1 MKISA
6 SIFSDSEKNILTTID
21 NLNSYHVDVIHVDC
35 KDRLS
40 IFDDIK
46 TIREN
51 STLPIDLHIITDN
64 PEAYYNGII
73 EYNVEYV
80 TFQYE
85 DLKDKEL
92 SIPKEF
98 KGKLGIGIT
107 TFTDISIFED
117 YKESFDFILM
127 MATIP
132 GESGGK
138 FDKSNFSKIRE
149 FSQQYPEKKIHVDG
163 GVNAEVSFILRNMGV
178 YLSVSG
184 SYLFNSVSIGS
195 ALLNLKLNE
204 IESHFLVKD
213 FMQKTDSSPVIN
225 VKDLNLEN
233 LLLTFKKGALGFAII
248 NDEDNKFAGIIGNA
262 DLRNGLLKHVN
273 DLNNLDMKE
282 LINPNPLVINENK
295 NVHEMLHFIKK
306 QTKPVIYLPVVNN
319 ENKTVGIVSFLNLI
333 KGEL

>member
-6 SIFSDSEKNILTTID
+6 SIFSDSEKDILKTIN
-21 NLNSYHVDVIHVDC
+21 NLNSYNVDVIHVDC

-46 TIREN
+46 IMRDN
-51 STLPIDLHIITDN
+51 SSLPIDLHIITDQ

-73 EYNVEYV
+73 EYNIEYV

-85 DLKDKEL
+85 DLEEKEL
-92 SIPKEF
+92 SIPDEF
-98 KGKLGIGIT
+98 KGKIGLGIT
-107 TFTDISIFED
+107 TFTNISVFEN
-117 YKESFDFILM
+117 YKNSFDFILM

-132 GESGGK
+132 GESGGQ
-138 FDKSNFSKIRE
+138 FDKSNFKKIRD
-149 FSQQYPEKKIHVDG
+149 FRKQYPDKKIHVDG

-184 SYLFNSVSIGS
+184 SYLFNSTSIGS

-213 FMQKTDSSPVIN
+213 FLQQSEHSPIIN
-225 VKDLNLEN
+225 SQDLTLEN
-233 LLLTFKKGALGFAII
+233 LLLTFKKGALGFAVVLGE
-248 NDEDNKFAGIIGNA
+248 NDNFTGIIGNA

-273 DLNNLDMKE
+273 DLNNLKMNE
-282 LINPNPLVINENK
+282 LINKNPLVINENM
-295 NVHEMLHFIKK
+295 NVYEMLQFIKN
-306 QTKPVIYLPVVNN
+306 QTKPIMYLPVINDD
-319 ENKTVGIVSFLNLI
+319 NKFLGTVSFLNLI

>member
-6 SIFSDSEKNILTTID
+6 SIFSDSEKDILTTIN
-21 NLNSYHVDVIHVDC
+21 NLNSYNVDVIHVDC
-35 KDRLS
+35 KDRIS

-46 TIREN
+46 IMREN
-51 STLPIDLHIITDN
+51 SSLPIDLHIITDR
-64 PEAYYNGII
+64 PEEYYPGIVK
-73 EYNVEYV
+73 YNIDYV

-85 DLKDKEL
+85 DLKVKEL

-98 KGKLGIGIT
+98 KGKIGLGIT
-107 TFTDISIFED
+107 TFTDISVFDI
-117 YKESFDFILM
+117 YKDSFDFILM

-132 GESGGK
+132 GESGGQ
-138 FDKSNFSKIRE
+138 FDKSNFKKIRDFNE
-149 FSQQYPEKKIHVDG
+149 QYSDKKIHVDG

-184 SYLFNSVSIGS
+184 SYLFNSTSIGS

-213 FMQKTDSSPVIN
+213 FLQRSENSPTI
-225 VKDLNLEN
+225 KSQDLNLEN
-233 LLLTFKKGALGFAII
+233 LLLTFKNGALGFAVVLGE
-248 NDEDNKFAGIIGNA
+248 NNSFNGIIGNA

-273 DLNNLDMKE
+273 NLNSLEMNE
-282 LINPNPLVINENK
+282 LINTNPLVINENM
-295 NVHEMLHFIKK
+295 NVLEMLQFIKN
-306 QTKPVIYLPVVNN
+306 QTKPIMYLPVINDSN
-319 ENKTVGIVSFLNLI
+319 QFVGTVSFLNLI

>member
-6 SIFSDSEKNILTTID
+6 SIFSDSEKNILTTIE

-35 KDRLS
+35 KDRIS
-40 IFDDIK
+40 IFEDIK
-46 TIREN
+46 TIRDN
-51 STLPIDLHIITDN
+51 SKLPIDLHIITDN
-64 PEAYYNGII
+64 PEAYYAGII
-73 EYNVEYV
+73 QYNVEYV

-85 DLKDKEL
+85 DLKEKKL
-92 SIPKEF
+92 SVPQEY

-107 TFTDISIFED
+107 TFTDITVFED
-117 YKESFDFILM
+117 YKDSFDFILM

-138 FDKSNFSKIRE
+138 FDKSNFTKIRE
-149 FSQQYPEKKIHVDG
+149 FSQQYPDKKIHVDG

-213 FMQKTDSSPVIN
+213 FMQKTDSSPVIDI
-225 VKDLNLEN
+225 KNLTLES
-233 LLLTFKKGALGFAII
+233 LLLTFKKGALGFAIV
-248 NDEDNKFAGIIGNA
+248 NDEEDKFAGIIGNA

-273 DLNNLDMKE
+273 DLNNLNMKE
-282 LINPNPLVINENK
+282 LINPNPLIINENAT
-295 NVHEMLHFIKK
+295 VHEMLHFIKK
-306 QTKPVIYLPVVNN
+306 QTKPVIYLPVVNDN
-319 ENKTVGIVSFLNLI
+319 NNTVGIVSFLNLI

>member
-35 KDRLS
+35 KNRLS

-46 TIREN
+46 VIREN
-51 STLPIDLHIITDN
+51 SNLPIDLHIITDN
-64 PEAYYNGII
+64 PEAYYPGII
-73 EYNVEYV
+73 KYNIDYV

-85 DLKDKEL
+85 DLKEKKL
-92 SIPKEF
+92 TIPSDY

-107 TFTDISIFED
+107 TFTDISVFEN
-117 YKESFDFILM
+117 YKNSFDFILM

-132 GESGGK
+132 GESGGR
-138 FDKSNFSKIRE
+138 FDKSNFTKIRE

-225 VKDLNLEN
+225 SKDLTLES

-248 NDEDNKFAGIIGNA
+248 NDKNDKFAGIIGNA

-273 DLNNLDMKE
+273 DLNSLNMQE
-282 LINPNPLVINENK
+282 LINPNPLVINENI
-295 NVHEMLHFIKK
+295 NVHEMLQFIKK

-319 ENKTVGIVSFLNLI
+319 NNNTVGIVSFLNLI

>member
-35 KDRLS
+35 KNRFS

-51 STLPIDLHIITDN
+51 STLPIDLHIITEN
-64 PEAYYNGII
+64 PEAYYPGII
-73 EYNVEYV
+73 EYNIDYV

-85 DLKDKEL
+85 DLKEKNL
-92 SIPKEF
+92 TIPPEY

-107 TFTDISIFED
+107 TSTDISVFEN
-117 YKESFDFILM
+117 YKDSFDFILM

-138 FDKSNFSKIRE
+138 FDKSNFTKIRE
-149 FSQQYPEKKIHVDG
+149 FSQLYPDKKIHVDG

-213 FMQKTDSSPVIN
+213 FMQKTDSSPIIN
-225 VKDLNLEN
+225 SKDLTLES
-233 LLLTFKKGALGFAII
+233 LLLTFKNGGLGFAII
-248 NDEDNKFAGIIGNA
+248 NDENDKFAGIIGNA

-273 DLNNLDMKE
+273 NLNSLNMRE
-282 LINPNPLVINENK
+282 LINPNPLVINENI
-295 NVHEMLHFIKK
+295 NVHEMLQFIKK

-319 ENKTVGIVSFLNLI
+319 DNKTVGVVSFLNLI